1 VLRGDFSSFDAEPD
15 ERIRIPQEAAGV
27 INERVA
33 KRIEMCMREGC
44 ISLAVR
50 TVESSGIMAST
61 PEVAIKL
68 QEMYRAP
75 AAGFEYDFSSELDA
89 TFVPDAALGPAPS
102 YRGAMASTVYEVEK
116 LWDRYSEAARH
127 AGR

>member
-1 VLRGDFSSFDAEPD
+1 MTDHILNNISKVLRGDFSSFDAEPD
-15 ERIRIPQEAAGV
+15 ECIRIPQEAAGV

-50 TVESSGIMAST
+50 TVESSGIMAGT

-68 QEMYRAP
+68 QEMYPAP
-75 AAGFEYDFSSELDA
+75 AAGFEYDFSRD
-89 TFVPDAALGPAPS
+89 
-102 YRGAMASTVYEVEK
+102 
-116 LWDRYSEAARH
+116 
-127 AGR
+127 